1 MNVSFSV
8 AMMLQ
13 AVNNMGPGIQS
24 AQRMING
31 LGQSIKD
38 VARQSSNL
46 NPVQGWENKINKVA
60 EAAKRIGKELKESG
74 KRITEQGEKMQ
85 NSGMRNTAEGI
96 GLMAPVLHIADKAG
110 ELQMKKTSMQMSG
123 ISGQG
128 VGQLITQADAYT
140 QRTLFSKTEIADMF
154 LSMRQSGMKEDN
166 ILRASEPLVMLAEL
180 ENIRRGTDGRSTAK
194 VLAQMAERGGV
205 LRDPNI
211 ERWNEFLEIVN
222 QVTTVTTAGM
232 HELHESSKYLE
243 PVASIAGWN
252 EKDMMMSQ
260 GIAARFGLEGSI
272 AGTDL
277 KDMIARLNPLK
288 WFKEG
293 RPAQQLDAMQRLGWL
308 TDVESHKT
316 KVGRIAYDK
325 VGGSTMLNKDGTTVN
340 MLEMFGQFA
349 KSYEN
354 YKDLPNGRAKFAAD
368 MFKVLGEQGEKTAL
382 LVAQNYETVLQMLED
397 AGKVKPIHQQIDQY
411 SQEYMQSQKAFKSSI
426 ENLEIDAGNLLLPN
440 LTDAAKELR
449 AWVNM
454 AREFTTTHPGLVGG
468 VLKFMLAMGV
478 LKIGIGLV
486 QLIFGTLMTTFGGG
500 KTVLGWLFGGIGNLA
515 TKLLGLA
522 NGFQYFRGKGGSI
535 FESLWKGAQFAW
547 PWLQNIIGW
556 VSRFTP
562 MWLSNAVRIAAGW
575 LIAMGPVGWIILG
588 IMALITAAVLA
599 WNTNFLGFR
608 DTCKKVFSWIGDY
621 IEFVAPWIT
630 DIWRQGVQQWEAI
643 IGKISPYVEQALA
656 MVETKFTNFANTVKG
671 IWSGIGDHI
680 LGVMRLIPGVG
691 LFIQAGETVKKHF
704 DDFEKFR
711 EQKSN
716 AMRNIK
722 GDGANTST
730 ITQNNH
736 ISLKTPEEAALFTQ
750 SSLPEKYQ
758 LSLNP

>member
-1 MNVSFSV
+1 MNVSFTV
-8 AMMLQ
+8 AMMLKS
-13 AVNNMGPGIQS
+13 VNDMGPGIQS

-31 LGQSIKD
+31 LGQNIKD
-38 VARQSSNL
+38 VARQSSSL

-85 NSGMRNTAEGI
+85 GSGMRNMAEGA

-128 VGQLITQADAYT
+128 VDQLITQADAYT

-154 LSMRQSGMKEDN
+154 LSMRQSGMKENN

-205 LRDPNI
+205 LRDPDI
-211 ERWNEFLEIVN
+211 GRWNEFLEIVN
-222 QVTTVTTAGM
+222 QVTTITTAGM

-277 KDMIARLNPLK
+277 KDMIARLNPYK

-293 RPAQQLDAMQRLGWL
+293 RPDQHLDAMQRLGWL
-308 TDVESHKT
+308 SDVQSHKT
-316 KVGRIAYDK
+316 KTGRIAYDK
-325 VGGSTMLNKDGTTVN
+325 IGHSTMLNDDGSTVN
-340 MLEMFGQFA
+340 MLNMFGQFA
-349 KSYEN
+349 KSYAN

-397 AGKVKPIHQQIDQY
+397 AEKVKPIHQQIDQY
-411 SQEYMQSQKAFKSSI
+411 SKEYMQSQKAFKSSI

-449 AWVNM
+449 AWVNI
-454 AREFTTTHPGLVGG
+454 AREFTTANPGLVSG
-468 VLKFMLAMGV
+468 VLKLMLAMGV
-478 LKIGIGLV
+478 LKLSIGMV

-500 KTVLGWLFGGIGNLA
+500 MTVFGWLSTGIGWILKKLVDLKVGFDLFRA
-515 TKLLGLA
+515 TGA
-522 NGFQYFRGKGGSI
+522 GFWG
-535 FESLWKGAQFAW
+535 SLWKGAQLAF
-547 PWLQNIIGW
+547 PWLVRLLAFFSGPLGW
-556 VSRFTP
+556 
-562 MWLSNAVRIAAGW
+562 AVLAVTAI
-575 LIAMGPVGWIILG
+575 
-588 IMALITAAVLA
+588 ITAAVWA
-599 WNTNFLGFR
+599 WNTNFMGFR
-608 DTCKKVFSWIGDY
+608 DKCISVWNIISDWGKRTWASITG
-621 IEFVAPWIT
+621 FVQATI
-630 DIWRQGVQQWEAI
+630 D
-643 IGKISPYVEQALA
+643 KISYFIDRVKEAL
-656 MVETKFTNFANTVKG
+656 
-671 IWSGIGDHI
+671 
-680 LGVMRLIPGVG
+680 G
-691 LFIQAGETVKKHF
+691 LS
-704 DDFEKFR
+704 
-711 EQKSN
+711 QK
-716 AMRNIK
+716 MTFYGPIK
-722 GDGANTST
+722 GAELDTGNIPFVGGNSGNTNS
-730 ITQNNH
+730 IIQHNH
-736 ISLKTPEEAALFTQ
+736 ISLKTPDEAATFTQ
-750 SSLPEKYQ
+750 SAIPDKYQ

>member
-24 AQRMING
+24 AQKMINR
-31 LGQSIKD
+31 LGQNIKD

-46 NPVQGWENKINKVA
+46 NPVQGWENRINKVA

-74 KRITEQGEKMQ
+74 KQIAQQGEKMQ

-180 ENIRRGTDGRSTAK
+180 ENIRRGTDGRATAK

-316 KVGRIAYDK
+316 KAGRIAYDK

-349 KSYEN
+349 KSYAN

-411 SQEYMQSQKAFKSSI
+411 SMEYMQSQKAFKSSI

-440 LTDAAKELR
+440 LTAAAKELR

-486 QLIFGTLMTTFGGG
+486 QLIFGTLMTTFGGAM
-500 KTVLGWLFGGIGNLA
+500 TVFGWLSTGIGTLGI
-515 TKLLGLA
+515 KLLGLR
-522 NGFQYFRGKGGSI
+522 NGFQYFRGLGGGV

-547 PWLQNIIGW
+547 PWLQRIVSIGSRIGSAMGGGIGTAIMW
-556 VSRFTP
+556 LVKLGGGISRFV
-562 MWLSNAVRIAAGW
+562 MQWLIHAARIGAGW

-588 IMALITAAVLA
+588 VTALIAAGVWA
-599 WNTNFLGFR
+599 WNTNFMSFR
-608 DTCKKVFSWIGDY
+608 DKCISVWNIVSDWGKRTWTNITG
-621 IEFVAPWIT
+621 FVQAAI
-630 DIWRQGVQQWEAI
+630 DRISHFIDRVKEAL
-643 IGKISPYVEQALA
+643 GLSQKMTFYGP
-656 MVETKFTNFANTVKG
+656 VKG
-671 IWSGIGDHI
+671 VELDTGDI
-680 LGVMRLIPGVG
+680 SFVG
-691 LFIQAGETVKKHF
+691 GN
-704 DDFEKFR
+704 R
-711 EQKSN
+711 SN
-716 AMRNIK
+716 TN
-722 GDGANTST
+722 T
-730 ITQNNH
+730 ITQHNH
-736 ISLKTPEEAALFTQ
+736 ISLKTPEEAASFAQ
-750 SSLPEKYQ
+750 SAVPEKYQ